1 MVNGRSLKFKLNLLK
16 KQEFYVSNYLKWQ
29 STNHHLQVCEL
40 LESQDLT
47 TGRFA
52 VEIDGMLVPKTR
64 LADTSVAD
72 GMIIEVVQAVGGG

>member
-1 MVNGRSLKFKLNLLK
+1 MFQITLNGNPQTTTS
-16 KQEFYVSNYLKWQ
+16 Q
-29 STNHHLQVCEL
+29 SVLEL

>member
-1 MVNGRSLKFKLNLLK
+1 MFQITLNGNP
-16 KQEFYVSNYLKWQ
+16 QTTTCQ
-29 STNHHLQVCEL
+29 SVLEL

>member
-1 MVNGRSLKFKLNLLK
+1 MFQITLNGNP
-16 KQEFYVSNYLKWQ
+16 QTTTCQ
-29 STNHHLQVCEL
+29 SVLEL
-40 LESQDLT
+40 LESQDLS